1 MHRVLFIS
9 FRWGF
14 RGCVGVVFEI
24 LGVWGCGRKACP
36 CLELEVVV
44 VDVINAVVG
53 RNAGRVQ

>member
-1 MHRVLFIS
+1 M
-9 FRWGF
+9 
-14 RGCVGVVFEI
+14 VFEI